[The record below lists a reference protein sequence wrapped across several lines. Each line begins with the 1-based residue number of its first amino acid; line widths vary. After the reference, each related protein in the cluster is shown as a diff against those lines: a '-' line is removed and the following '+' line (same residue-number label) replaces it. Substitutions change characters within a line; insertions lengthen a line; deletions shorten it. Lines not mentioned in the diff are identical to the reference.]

1 MSKDADKQERTED
14 FSLEALREG
23 DRVEFSRLVEA
34 YSPNIYRLALKII
47 GNKQDAE
54 DILQET
60 FFKAYKYLKNFDGR
74 SKVSTW
80 LYRIATNEA
89 LMLIRRR
96 KLDTISID
104 EPWESADE
112 DQEPL
117 QIVDWRCLPESELM
131 SSEVREQLDEA
142 VDSLTHSLRVV
153 FILRDIEKL
162 TTAETAEVLG
172 LTETAV
178 KTRLSRARLRLRQEL
193 TKYLGERMERQLH
206 GS

>member
-1 MSKDADKQERTED
+1 MIKDKDNQERTED

-23 DRVEFSRLVEA
+23 DRVEFSRLVDA

-47 GNKQDAE
+47 GNTQDAE

-60 FFKAYKYLKNFDGR
+60 FFKAYKHLKNFDGR

-80 LYRIATNEA
+80 LFRIATNEA

-117 QIVDWRCLPESELM
+117 QIVDWCCLPESELM
-131 SSEVREQLDEA
+131 SGEVREQLDKA

-153 FILRDIEKL
+153 FLLRDIENL

-193 TKYLGERMERQLH
+193 TKYMSERMERQLH
-206 GS
+206 GR